1 MTTTHTAAD
10 FLTAA
15 LPICRAAMEGE
26 ARPPASADGVQDL
39 LVVLKKAARDLTA
52 LARRIWGDAAVDA
65 WRKAIVEAVTR
76 EVLRWVDQAID
87 EMDLSNHG
95 PAVQLIVRRSLHK
108 AAAHCIPG
116 IVADALTNF

>member
-1 MTTTHTAAD
+1 MTPTHTAAD
-10 FLTAA
+10 FLTSA
-15 LPICRAAMEGE
+15 LPICLAAMEGE
-26 ARPPASADGVQDL
+26 ARPPASGGVQDM

-108 AAAHCIPG
+108 AAAKRIPG